1 MGYEVFKRTGVRVES
16 PALTIVPDGRI
27 AINAAS
33 SRILMEAGVKAVIL
47 LWDESTHRIAL
58 KAASKGTRDAYAV
71 SLAPDCHS
79 GSVRAKAFIAYIGW
93 NAPQRQTMPATW
105 SQSDKMLEAMLPPAF
120 LEPRSNVGGKRR
132 TKTGP

>member
-1 MGYEVFKRTGVRVES
+1 MGYEVFRRTGVRVES

-33 SRILMEAGVKAVIL
+33 SRILMKAGVKAVVL
-47 LWDESTHRIAL
+47 LWDEATHKIAL
-58 KAASKGTRDAYAV
+58 KAASKGGDAYAV

-79 GSVRAKAFIAYIGW
+79 GSIRAKAFIAHIGW
-93 NAPQRQTMPATW
+93 NATQRQTMPATW

-120 LEPRSNVGGKRR
+120 LKPRSDVGGKRK